1 MQKDNLNSDAEI
13 IKKALEEA
21 EKADQE
27 RYKLFLFSK
36 KHKKKLVLFNII
48 YFICWSLL
56 TRLIGPEVFASFLL
70 IFSIYIVAFT
80 LSMLRKDKYNSG
92 RGFLIAY
99 TALLGTFLLPLFYL
113 ISLLLY

>member
-1 MQKDNLNSDAEI
+1 MQKNNSNSDAENF
-13 IKKALEEA
+13 KKELEEA
-21 EKADQE
+21 EKADQK

-48 YFICWSLL
+48 YFICWSIL
-56 TRLIGPEVFASFLL
+56 THLIGPEIFASFLL

-80 LSMLRKDKYNSG
+80 LSMLRKEKENSG

-99 TALLGTFLLPLFYL
+99 TALVCTFLIPLFYL
-113 ISLLLY
+113 ISLLY